1 MTKGGIDVSEKAQ
14 PLLVIEVQDLNSVP
28 VIRYKGEVVTG
39 KKAVEYFWRT
49 KTAEDNG
56 EHKFE
61 LKYVDKSEPCP
72 KDVKISEEA
81 IR

>member
-1 MTKGGIDVSEKAQ
+1 MSEKAQ
-14 PLLVIEVQDLNSVP
+14 PLLVIEVQDLNSAP
-28 VIRYKGEVVTG
+28 VVRYKGEEIRHR
-39 KKAVEYFWRT
+39 KSVEYSWKT